1 VSILTVLPFLI
12 QGASLGLT
20 ASISPGPLLFY
31 LISQSLSGGWK
42 RGAIVA
48 IAPLVSDIPLI
59 IVILVVLDHIP
70 PLLLR
75 LISIV
80 GGIYVIYLAW
90 NLLRS
95 WRQNRSINLDEKSE
109 FRHNLGRA
117 ILVNYL
123 SPGPYMF
130 WSLVNGPLLL
140 QALHISIL
148 HGIVFLISFY
158 SLFIGIMIGLV
169 SIFSQA
175 QRFGQRLVRTLTL
188 FSVII
193 LTIIGIVLIY
203 RGFHGL

>member
-1 VSILTVLPFLI
+1 MSILTIVPFLL
-12 QGASLGLT
+12 QGGSLGLT

-42 RGAIVA
+42 RGAIVS

-59 IVILVVLDHIP
+59 IIILVLLDHVP
-70 PLLLR
+70 PLFLR
-75 LISIV
+75 FLSIG

-90 NLLRS
+90 NLFQS
-95 WRQNRSINLDEKSE
+95 WRRNRGVNLDEKSE

-130 WSLVNGPLLL
+130 WTLVNGPLLL

-158 SLFIGIMIGLV
+158 GLFIGSMLALV

-175 QRFGQRLVRTLTL
+175 QRFGQRIVRTLSL
-188 FSVII
+188 LSVII
-193 LTIIGIVLIY
+193 LSIFGVVLIY
-203 RGFHGL
+203 RGVTGI